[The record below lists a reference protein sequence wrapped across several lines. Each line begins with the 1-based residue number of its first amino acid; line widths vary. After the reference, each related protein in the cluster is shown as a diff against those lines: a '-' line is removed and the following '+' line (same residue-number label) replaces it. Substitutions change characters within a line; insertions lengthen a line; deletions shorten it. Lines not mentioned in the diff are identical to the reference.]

1 VTRLYV
7 RGCPGSDDGEHTWT
21 PVQMV
26 MEFGNMPDP
35 DKGRL
40 YLVCIPCS
48 SHTYL
53 ITEWIGYVLP
63 DPVNDGGTP

>member
-1 VTRLYV
+1 
-7 RGCPGSDDGEHTWT
+7 
-21 PVQMV
+21 MV